1 MVSIKFYLLPYC
13 ISVVIELPDSS
24 AGDQVMMAVGSS
36 SMPAQPKIDDDDNTE
51 DIGDMVT
58 SHNTPL
64 LYKSN

>member
-1 MVSIKFYLLPYC
+1 MVSIKLHVLPYC
-13 ISVVIELPDSS
+13 ISVIIELLDSS
-24 AGDQVMMAVGSS
+24 AGDQVMMAVESS

-51 DIGDMVT
+51 DIGAMVR

>member
-1 MVSIKFYLLPYC
+1 MVSIKLYLLPYC
-13 ISVVIELPDSS
+13 ISVIIELSDSS
-24 AGDQVMMAVGSS
+24 AGDQVMMAVESS